1 MPLVLSERRRL
12 RIVLV
17 FALHGV
23 TVGSFFS
30 RIADLQAKIGLSE
43 AELGL
48 ALIGLPAGV
57 FFGSLFVS
65 RIIEKR
71 GTRMALLFGLPFF
84 ATGPLLASLA
94 GDLATLFACLFL
106 LGLGLTTCNISM
118 NVEADRVEA
127 ATAARLINRCHG
139 TWGIGFLAASLAGT
153 LAVAAGL
160 SPTGHFL
167 IVFAVLTAGAIAVVG
182 PMRPSEPRAHR
193 GPARPTRFALPTAGV
208 LLIIGFACSGI
219 LLESSSRNWSV
230 IYLRDA
236 FSAADWVATLTL
248 PSFVIAQIAGRFSAD
263 TLIERFGPVP
273 VARVLSVVSLAGLTL
288 AVSAGSIVVTLAGFA
303 LIGFGISTVHPQSLS
318 AAARLGDRPS
328 SQNVAAFSTLQTI
341 IGFVGPPLFGL
352 VASRYGIR
360 ISFAMI
366 LPLPVLAV
374 FFARYLASPE

>member
-1 MPLVLSERRRL
+1 LFKERRRL
-12 RIVLV
+12 TIVLV

-30 RIADLQAKIGLSE
+30 RIAELQAKIGLSE

-48 ALIGLPAGV
+48 SLIGLPAGV

-71 GTRMALLFGLPFF
+71 GTRTTLLFGLPFF

-94 GDLATLFACLFL
+94 GDMATLFACLFL

-139 TWGIGFLAASLAGT
+139 MWGVGFLTASLGGT
-153 LAVAAGL
+153 AAVAAGL
-160 SPTGHFL
+160 SPTDHFL
-167 IVFAVLTAGAIAVVG
+167 IVFAVVTTAAIAIVG
-182 PMRPSEPRAHR
+182 RLRPSQPRAHR
-193 GPARPTRFALPTAGV
+193 GPARASRFALPTVGV

-248 PSFVIAQIAGRFSAD
+248 PSFVIAQIVGRFSAD
-263 TLIERFGPVP
+263 SLIDRFDPVP
-273 VARVLSVVSLAGLTL
+273 VARVLSVISLAGLILVVT
-288 AVSAGSIVVTLAGFA
+288 AGSIVVTLAGFA
-303 LIGFGISTVHPQSLS
+303 LIGFGISTVHPQALS

-328 SQNVAAFSTLQTI
+328 SHNVAALSTLQTV